1 MVRLTWPGGQNMELD
16 GRLVTRIRKAIPA
29 EDGDSGGNTRI
40 DWIVP
45 EFVEEQPAE
54 VAALVSAEL
63 ATLTSL
69 RMQGGDPVWFNGE
82 KAAGPH
88 YVIPQHRTGGVRSA
102 VIFASKRQLVSNT
115 PEEVVEVIRA
125 ARGVVMT
132 VRRDL
137 EGAVEAAEGI
147 AVQVENWD
155 PHLF

>member
-1 MVRLTWPGGQNMELD
+1 MRRRPQ
-16 GRLVTRIRKAIPA
+16 
-29 EDGDSGGNTRI
+29 
-40 DWIVP
+40 
-45 EFVEEQPAE
+45 
-54 VAALVSAEL
+54 
-63 ATLTSL
+63 
-69 RMQGGDPVWFNGE
+69 
-82 KAAGPH
+82 GPH

-155 PHLF
+155 PRLF